1 MLLPLNLDVMPAV
14 CSARGRFAPLGALGA
29 GLAGYQPHLQSCDA
43 APSHLPLLAR
53 CFICPCSLCAAVVE
67 SLLRYFI
74 TAPPV
79 PLSQKIYRYMP
90 TDTRSV
96 LKIVRTAAGEL
107 ALPCPARRLPGVD
120 YYTSLPCPAGP
131 D

>member
-1 MLLPLNLDVMPAV
+1 MSHTSSPAMQHI
-14 CSARGRFAPLGALGA
+14 L
-29 GLAGYQPHLQSCDA
+29 
-43 APSHLPLLAR
+43 
-53 CFICPCSLCAAVVE
+53 ICPCLLCAAVVE

-74 TAPPV
+74 AAPPV

-120 YYTSLPCPAGP
+120 Y
-131 D
+131 

>member
-1 MLLPLNLDVMPAV
+1 M
-14 CSARGRFAPLGALGA
+14 
-29 GLAGYQPHLQSCDA
+29 
-43 APSHLPLLAR
+43 
-53 CFICPCSLCAAVVE
+53 E
-67 SLLRYFI
+67 SLLRYI
-74 TAPPV
+74 IAAPPV

-120 YYTSLPCPAGP
+120 Y
-131 D
+131 